1 MKIQY
6 ESREAIAR
14 NFFNKPNKTIC
25 IVAIDKEFSQTNR
38 ELHRLKTSQAMAEQ
52 LSIHLSKKIP
62 AKQRRTI
69 KFIIDKEGK
78 TDLPPVSADVVIVI
92 SSEKISTYF
101 DEPAPQKHE
110 ETAEWTVNYRI
121 YLPAVY
127 GMEPVG
133 TFFVKERIENQAYNS
148 KNAVNLL
155 LSKFSSEYAWAD
167 ASILMDYLRGDIR
180 QQAFF
185 KGKLVANG
193 QDVFAARL
201 LALSDWNATLKQL
214 TQNACSETLIKAQ
227 ILAPFSEQL
236 SELVYDYAKHEP
248 ELKAKI
254 NLICYLYIAGF
265 AQLTDLINEVLS
277 EQKDLEDLSIM
288 MPLVRLSGRIGN
300 NETLEHLTRIWNG
313 LPTETSNR
321 TIQNFRVVLS
331 ANMKALAR

>member
-1 MKIQY
+1 M
-6 ESREAIAR
+6 
-14 NFFNKPNKTIC
+14 N
-25 IVAIDKEFSQTNR
+25 
-38 ELHRLKTSQAMAEQ
+38 LL
-52 LSIHLSKKIP
+52 
-62 AKQRRTI
+62 
-69 KFIIDKEGK
+69 
-78 TDLPPVSADVVIVI
+78 
-92 SSEKISTYF
+92 
-101 DEPAPQKHE
+101 QKHE

-288 MPLVRLSGRIGN
+288 MPLVRLSGRIREQRDPG
-300 NETLEHLTRIWNG
+300 TLTRIWNG
-313 LPTETSNR
+313 LPHR
-321 TIQNFRVVLS
+321 DV
-331 ANMKALAR
+331 K

>member
-1 MKIQY
+1 M
-6 ESREAIAR
+6 
-14 NFFNKPNKTIC
+14 N
-25 IVAIDKEFSQTNR
+25 
-38 ELHRLKTSQAMAEQ
+38 LL
-52 LSIHLSKKIP
+52 
-62 AKQRRTI
+62 
-69 KFIIDKEGK
+69 
-78 TDLPPVSADVVIVI
+78 
-92 SSEKISTYF
+92 
-101 DEPAPQKHE
+101 QKHE

-288 MPLVRLSGRIGN
+288 TASQAFGANRERDPG
-300 NETLEHLTRIWNG
+300 TLTRIWNG

-321 TIQNFRVVLS
+321 TIQNGWCCYLLSVGRIVIMAFDRLYFGQWRSDAAPYLATGLRGREYPGFGSLRTAFQDRDQLSTPGHFVNSSITQFVIFEDHFRT
-331 ANMKALAR
+331 R